1 MAIDSLRLLTDSAAQ
16 IWQRLSRF
24 SPIEVVQ
31 NSTCFEDWIYGVD
44 RVPPLDQT
52 EEQLLRRDYR
62 RFLEILT
69 EIETL
74 TRSRSQALE
83 LVRSRSDE
91 FNALDRVTS

>member
-1 MAIDSLRLLTDSAAQ
+1 MAIDSLRLLTDGAAQ

-24 SPIEVVQ
+24 SPIEVLQ
-31 NSTCFEDWIYGVD
+31 NSDCFEDWIYAVE
-44 RVPPLDQT
+44 RIPPLDQM

-74 TRSRSQALE
+74 TRSRAQALD
-83 LVRSRSDE
+83 LVRARSDE
-91 FNALDRVTS
+91 FKALEGVTP